1 MKTGRRRMRGNNW
14 FSASAAR
21 FVDGRLCRKRR
32 EASYFCPRRE
42 LSNPAISLATSGCA
56 S

>member
-1 MKTGRRRMRGNNW
+1 MKTGRRRMRGDNW

-42 LSNPAISLATSGCA
+42 LSSPAISLATSGCA